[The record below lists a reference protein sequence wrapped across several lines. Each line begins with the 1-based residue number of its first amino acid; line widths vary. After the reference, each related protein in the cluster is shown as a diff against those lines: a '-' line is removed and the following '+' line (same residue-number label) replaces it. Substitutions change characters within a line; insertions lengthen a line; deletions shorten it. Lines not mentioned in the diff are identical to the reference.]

1 MDFIDGMKTLSARIS
16 EQLEHVKTEEATKN
30 ALILPFIKALGYDY
44 SNLREVVPEYTCDFA
59 EKQGKKVDYCIMKDG
74 KPFMLFE
81 CKFAHDNLQPKHAA
95 QLYHYFPATDARF
108 AVLTNGVSYKF
119 YTDIKKR
126 NIMDNEPF
134 LKFDVRDVDDIPVEE
149 LEAYGKESSV
159 DIEELH
165 KRAKELKYSKKVK
178 EFFEEQ
184 LDSPSDDFVNFF
196 IEQVSG
202 KKAKKIKNELNGV
215 TRDALKEVIAKK
227 GKPVPPP
234 PTPVIDNDDE
244 VSGIRAMQLEF
255 WNGFKEHVKSE
266 STSLQ
271 LTQETRPQSWYAI
284 NLRGQKAQIYLSINT
299 QSNVLTCEIYI
310 SNSKELYN
318 KLSKYKDEIEEG
330 LNEKLKWKELPTKNA
345 SRIQISKDGNIRELS
360 EREEQFKWLKTQAEL
375 FQEVFPK
382 YIKENRK

>member
-1 MDFIDGMKTLSARIS
+1 MDFIDEMKTLSARIP
-16 EQLEHVKTEEATKN
+16 EQFKHVKTEEATKN
-30 ALILPFIKALGYDY
+30 ALILPFIRTLGYDH

-59 EKQGKKVDYCIMKDG
+59 EKQGKKVDYAIMKDG

-81 CKFAHDNLQPKHAA
+81 CKFAHDDLQDKHAA

-108 AVLTNGVSYKF
+108 AVLTNGVVYKF
-119 YTDIKKR
+119 YTDLEKS
-126 NIMDNEPF
+126 NIMDEKPF
-134 LKFDVRDVDDIPVEE
+134 LEFDVRDVDKITVEE
-149 LEAYGKESSV
+149 LKAYGKESSV
-159 DIEELH
+159 GIDELH
-165 KRAKELKYSKKVK
+165 KRANELKYSKKVK

-202 KKAKKIKNELNGV
+202 KKAKKIKNELNGI

-234 PTPVIDNDDE
+234 PPPVIDIGDGVIGIKE
-244 VSGIRAMQLEF
+244 VQLEF
-255 WNGFKEHVKSE
+255 WDGFKAYVQST
-266 STSLQ
+266 STSLK
-271 LTQETRPQSWYAI
+271 LTQKTRPQSWYAI
-284 NLRGQKAQIYLSINT
+284 NLKGQKAQIYLSINT

-318 KLSKYKDEIEEG
+318 ELSKYKDEIEGE
-330 LNEKLKWKELPTKNA
+330 LNEELKWKELPTKNA
-345 SRIQISKDGNIRELS
+345 SRIEISKDGDIRDPG
-360 EREEQFKWLKTQAEL
+360 ERKEQFKWLKTQAEL

-382 YIKENRK
+382 YSK

>member
-1 MDFIDGMKTLSARIS
+1 MDFIGEMKTLSARIS
-16 EQLEHVKTEEATKN
+16 EQLEHVKTEEATKT
-30 ALILPFIKALGYDY
+30 ALILPFIRTLGYDY

-59 EKQGKKVDYCIMKDG
+59 EKQGKKVDYAIMKDG

-81 CKFAHDNLQPKHAA
+81 CKFAHANLQNKHAN
-95 QLYHYFPATDARF
+95 QLYHYFSVTDTRF
-108 AVLTNGVSYKF
+108 AVLTNGVVYRF
-119 YTDIKKR
+119 YTDLEKS
-126 NIMDNEPF
+126 NIMDEKPF
-134 LKFDVRDVDDIPVEE
+134 LDFDVREIDKITVEE
-149 LEAYGKESSV
+149 LEAYSKESSI
-159 DIEELH
+159 DIEKLH

-184 LDSPSDDFVNFF
+184 LDSPSDDFINFF

-202 KKAKKIKNELNGV
+202 KKAKKIKNELNSI

-234 PTPVIDNDDE
+234 PPPVIDNDDM
-244 VSGIRAMQLEF
+244 VIGIKAMQLEF
-255 WNGFKEHVKSE
+255 WNGFKEHAQSK
-266 STSLQ
+266 STSLR
-271 LTQETRPQSWYAI
+271 LTQKTRPQNWYAI

-318 KLSKYKDEIEEG
+318 ELYKYKDKIEGE
-330 LNEKLKWKELPTKNA
+330 LNENLEWIELPTKNA
-345 SRIQISKDGNIRELS
+345 SRVKISEDGNIRELS

-382 YIKENRK
+382 YTKENRK

>member
-16 EQLEHVKTEEATKN
+16 EQLEHVKNEEATKN
-30 ALILPFIKALGYDY
+30 ALILPFIRTLGYDH
-44 SNLREVVPEYTCDFA
+44 SNLKEVVPEYTCDFA

-81 CKFAHDNLQPKHAA
+81 CKFAHENLRDKHAA
-95 QLYHYFPATDARF
+95 QLYHYFSVTDARF

-126 NIMDNEPF
+126 YIMDNEPF

-202 KKAKKIKNELNGV
+202 KKTKKIKNELNGV

-227 GKPVPPP
+227 GKPAPPP
-234 PTPVIDNDDE
+234 LPPII
-244 VSGIRAMQLEF
+244 GIKAMQLQF
-255 WNGFKEHVKSE
+255 WNEFKKYVRSK

-271 LTQETRPQSWYAI
+271 LKQKTSPQQWYAI
-284 NLRGQKAQIYLSINT
+284 NLRRLKAQIHLSINT

-318 KLSKYKDEIEEG
+318 ELFRYKDEIENE
-330 LNEKLKWKELPTKNA
+330 LNEKLEWMELPNKNA
-345 SRIQISKDGNIRELS
+345 SRIKISKDGNIREPS
-360 EREEQFKWLKTQAEL
+360 EREEQFEWFKTQAEL

-382 YIKENRK
+382 YIKENGK